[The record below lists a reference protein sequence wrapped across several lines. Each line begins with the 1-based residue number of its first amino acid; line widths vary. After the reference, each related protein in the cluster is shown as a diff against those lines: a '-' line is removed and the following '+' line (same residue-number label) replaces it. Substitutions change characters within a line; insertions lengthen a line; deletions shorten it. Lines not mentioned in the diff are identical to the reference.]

1 MCSKFSPQARHSL
14 LLWSPSKEMKFCTH
28 AEQEPAGRLSQQ
40 AGYVGRWAALAGWC
54 GAQLRDTCCMEA
66 RTKTVMP

>member
-1 MCSKFSPQARHSL
+1 MCSKFSPQAGHSL
-14 LLWSPSKEMKFCTH
+14 LLWSPSNEMKFCTH
-28 AEQEPAGRLSQQ
+28 SEQEPAGRGRQQ
-40 AGYVGRWAALAGWC
+40 AGCVSRRAALAGRC